1 MWCDTLYYKHKHVYK
16 YIHIQSW
23 YPDNLMLLVCMI
35 IPFNHHD
42 HIMLWNTS
50 PWNPSKNP
58 YCWWWIPPQMDIY
71 IYMYMFGLYPYQK
84 SPIPLISS
92 AQLLHCQAICRI
104 GAGRA
109 HVVTWLLGTCH
120 WLLGKLQTF
129 KGQRSMWIYRI
140 KKTYVYVYIYIHRSN
155 ILDTVRYE
163 YIICH
168 IKTWGS

>member
-1 MWCDTLYYKHKHVYK
+1 MITSCCG
-16 YIHIQSW
+16 IHHHE
-23 YPDNLMLLVCMI
+23 
-35 IPFNHHD
+35 IPVR
-42 HIMLWNTS
+42 
-50 PWNPSKNP
+50 
-58 YCWWWIPPQMDIY
+58 IPIAGDESHPKWIY

>member
-1 MWCDTLYYKHKHVYK
+1 MITSCCG
-16 YIHIQSW
+16 IHHHE
-23 YPDNLMLLVCMI
+23 
-35 IPFNHHD
+35 IPVR
-42 HIMLWNTS
+42 
-50 PWNPSKNP
+50 
-58 YCWWWIPPQMDIY
+58 IPIAGDESHPKWIY

-140 KKTYVYVYIYIHRSN
+140 KKHTYVYIYIHRSN

>member
-71 IYMYMFGLYPYQK
+71 ICICLDCIPIKSHLYHSFHLPSCSTVKPSAELAQAVRTLSPGSWARATGYWANCKRLRVKEACGSIGLKKHTYM
-84 SPIPLISS
+84 
-92 AQLLHCQAICRI
+92 
-104 GAGRA
+104 
-109 HVVTWLLGTCH
+109 
-120 WLLGKLQTF
+120 
-129 KGQRSMWIYRI
+129 
-140 KKTYVYVYIYIHRSN
+140 YIYI
-155 ILDTVRYE
+155 
-163 YIICH
+163 YIDPIY
-168 IKTWGS
+168 